1 MLLVQTAKTDSAL
14 ASFTRRSIVHEEQK
28 MSNQKTQIPPGLDK
42 TDKIKILTLSDHP
55 MLPSGVGTQTKY
67 ICEALLKTGKFRIL
81 SLGGA
86 VQHPNYQ
93 PTKTPEYEEDWVL
106 CPTDGYG
113 TEDLI
118 RQALISFKPDIL
130 YFMTDPRFY
139 EWLWKFE
146 DEIRSVVP
154 MVYYHVWDNFPAP
167 KFNKPYY
174 ESNDFIATISKV
186 TSQIVKEVSPGVEEK
201 YIPHAVNSDIFCPP
215 KSAED
220 KIKIQRLREQNN
232 LQDKFVCFWNNRN
245 ARRKQSG
252 SLMFWWKAFLDEIG
266 HDKAT
271 LILHTDVNDPHGQ
284 PLEYLAEHLGLTGQN
299 QIMFSKQKVEQKD
312 LANFYKISDCTIN
325 VSDAEGFG
333 LATLES
339 LSCETPIAVVMTG
352 GLQEQVTD
360 GKNWFG
366 VGMYPTSQAVIGS
379 LQCPWIFE
387 DRISEEVFVESMKK
401 LYNMSQK
408 ERQEL
413 GKMGREHVMKNYNF
427 ENFNKTWVETM
438 LHIHEK
444 YGSWSNRKN
453 HERIN

>member
-1 MLLVQTAKTDSAL
+1 
-14 ASFTRRSIVHEEQK
+14 
-28 MSNQKTQIPPGLDK
+28 
-42 TDKIKILTLSDHP
+42 
-55 MLPSGVGTQTKY
+55 
-67 ICEALLKTGKFRIL
+67 
-81 SLGGA
+81 
-86 VQHPNYQ
+86 
-93 PTKTPEYEEDWVL
+93 
-106 CPTDGYG
+106 
-113 TEDLI
+113 
-118 RQALISFKPDIL
+118 
-130 YFMTDPRFY
+130 
-139 EWLWKFE
+139 
-146 DEIRSVVP
+146 
-154 MVYYHVWDNFPAP
+154 
-167 KFNKPYY
+167 
-174 ESNDFIATISKV
+174 
-186 TSQIVKEVSPGVEEK
+186 
-201 YIPHAVNSDIFCPP
+201 
-215 KSAED
+215 
-220 KIKIQRLREQNN
+220 
-232 LQDKFVCFWNNRN
+232 
-245 ARRKQSG
+245 
-252 SLMFWWKAFLDEIG
+252 MFWWKAFLDEIG

-408 ERQEL
+408 EREEL
-413 GKMGREHVMKNYNF
+413 GKMGRKHVMKNYNF

-453 HERIN
+453 HERRWEMFEL